1 MGFGDVICS
10 KTESAKYSRIKLV
23 AIECG
28 IAVGNIKNVV
38 SESMSDL
45 VWVSR
50 DESKKAMDYKGHDK

>member
-1 MGFGDVICS
+1 MFKDRKCKIFYKKTRCNRIWKWEFGSV
-10 KTESAKYSRIKLV
+10 
-23 AIECG
+23 
-28 IAVGNIKNVV
+28 VGNIKNVV